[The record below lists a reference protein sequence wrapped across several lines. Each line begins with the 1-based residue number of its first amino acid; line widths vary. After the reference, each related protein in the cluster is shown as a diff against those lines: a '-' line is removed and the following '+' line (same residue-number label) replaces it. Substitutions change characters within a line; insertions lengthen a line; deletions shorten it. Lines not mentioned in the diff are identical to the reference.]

1 MLRSLIMRLY
11 TTLLAILVLLLSC
24 QNTGNDKRVK
34 PQRKDITESVYASV
48 KVIPAI
54 TYHSQPTHS
63 GIIEAV
69 YVTEGTLVEKGQALF
84 KIKPTID
91 IEGQLANATINVEE
105 AKSNY
110 LGHNNLL
117 NNIQLEIQSTK
128 DNLSLDAMNLRR
140 QERLLAQNIGKKA
153 DYEQLKL
160 KVLTTQKQLEILQQ
174 QLSQTKANLQ
184 ANYKKALNTIRTEQQ
199 QLEDLTVLSKMDG
212 RIYAI
217 HKETGDFISTQEE
230 FAEIGTA
237 DQFKIEMDID
247 EVDITKIEVGDSV
260 LIVLNAYTEAVFLA
274 KISKI
279 APKKD
284 DLTQTFRVESTFTE
298 LPPKLYYGLAGE
310 ANIIVSKRSKALVIP
325 AAYLMANDQ
334 VLTEQGA
341 ISVKVGKKNLEFV
354 EILSGIDTAT
364 SLIKPKD

>member
-1 MLRSLIMRLY
+1 MHRTFIMRVY
-11 TTLLAILVLLLSC
+11 TVLLTMLVLIFSC
-24 QNTGNDKRVK
+24 QNTGSDKGVK

-48 KVIPAI
+48 KVVPAI
-54 TYHSQPTHS
+54 TYHPQPLRS

-69 YVTEGTLVEKGQALF
+69 YVTEGTLVAKGQALF

-91 IEGQLANATINVEE
+91 VEGQLANATINMEE

-110 LGHNNLL
+110 LGQNNLL
-117 NNIQLEIQSTK
+117 NNIQLEIQTTK
-128 DNLSLDAMNLRR
+128 DNLSLDSINLQR

-153 DYEQLKL
+153 DYEHLQL
-160 KVLTTQKQLEILQQ
+160 KVLNTQKQLEILKQ
-174 QLSQTKANLQ
+174 QLSQTKANLE

-199 QLEDLTVLSKMDG
+199 QLADFTVLSKMDG
-212 RIYAI
+212 RVYAI
-217 HKETGDFISTQEE
+217 HKETGDFISTQEK

-260 LIVLNAYTEAVFLA
+260 LIVLNAYPEAVFLA

-298 LPPKLYYGLAGE
+298 LPPRLYYGLAGE
-310 ANIIVSKRSKALVIP
+310 ANIIVSKRSQALVIP
-325 AAYLMANDQ
+325 ATYLMANNK
-334 VLTEQGA
+334 VLTADGA
-341 ISVKVGKKNLEFV
+341 ISVKVGMKNLEFV

-364 SLIKPKD
+364 SLIKPKE